1 MIHGT
6 FQVVALRGVVTE
18 EFMIHGGEW
27 EGGGSPGGTP
37 MRPHTHTHTASR
49 EAGWWK
55 LEYGFAVV
63 WATTGDG

>member
-37 MRPHTHTHTASR
+37 MRPHTHTLRRGKRGGGNSIID
-49 EAGWWK
+49 
-55 LEYGFAVV
+55 FAVV
-63 WATTGDG
+63 WGTTGDG